1 MDGRWNRIP
10 DGIDPIVGYR
20 AWYYEIGQREARLHP
35 ITQGSGVGPK
45 AGAWDGASWGWVTAM
60 CSLVGPASWHV
71 APMED
76 CSCGFYAMRELQPVV
91 QDAAQLHVWRNLGL
105 GSTTGV
111 VLGRVE
117 LAGKI
122 IEHDRGYRAERARIA
137 ELIPFR
143 GTGQSVIILAGR
155 LGLPISEPV
164 DMASM
169 HERLG
174 GSPGQPQE
182 TAPRFRDYL
191 WEHRWM
197 TGTLLVGLVVV
208 ALAPAMITTVTL
220 FGVLFAN
227 KLDQGVVSGETHKP
241 SPNLASPTPPPPW
254 LPRGSSPPAA

>member
-1 MDGRWNRIP
+1 MEGRWNRIP

-35 ITQGSGVGPK
+35 ITQGSGVGPR

-76 CSCGFYAMRELQPVV
+76 CSCGFYAMRELRPVV

-105 GSTTGV
+105 GCTSSV

-122 IEHDRGYRAERARIA
+122 IEHDRGYRAERARIV

-143 GTGQSVIILAGR
+143 GTQQSVMILAAR

-164 DMASM
+164 DMPSGV
-169 HERLG
+169 RTLPPPT
-174 GSPGQPQE
+174 GS
-182 TAPRFRDYL
+182 RFRDL
-191 WEHRWM
+191 MNQVGM
-197 TGTLLVGLVVV
+197 TMGFFLFALIVV
-208 ALAPAMITTVTL
+208 AAIQPPSLKIVVWLAFMFVGKRDRGSNGTGPMPTL
-220 FGVLFAN
+220 NRTRATL
-227 KLDQGVVSGETHKP
+227 
-241 SPNLASPTPPPPW
+241 PPP